1 MGDSYTPLDS
11 VELADILR
19 ESRLSPLE
27 EKVSWKRLDWDCPW
41 QEAMSQV
48 GSIADILN
56 YLSGHLS
63 YDAEKNRQEKPGYDS
78 FAAVH
83 GKGKGLCWDY
93 AVSAAALGTSLG
105 LRPLVLF
112 AGGDAGGGWAMH
124 AVHLYAKSGRW
135 GTLGTDC
142 LPPMFDSIS
151 SVVKGLERRCSARLF
166 GKPVEFP
173 HYAVIDLDRE
183 FGSEWLDSEEDLYRA
198 VIMAQVSSCKC

>member
-1 MGDSYTPLDS
+1 MSDQYTRLEEH
-11 VELADILR
+11 ELADILR

-27 EKVSWKRLDWDCPW
+27 ENFSWKKPDWDCPW
-41 QEAMSQV
+41 QEAISQV

-63 YDAEKNRQEKPGYDS
+63 YDIEKNRQEKPGYDS

-83 GKGKGLCWDY
+83 EKNKGLCWDY
-93 AVSAAALGTSLG
+93 AVSAAALGTSFG

-112 AGGDAGGGWAMH
+112 AGGNAGEDWAMH

-142 LPPMFDSIS
+142 LPPMFDSIP
-151 SVVKGLERRCSARLF
+151 SVVKGLEKRCSARLF
-166 GKPVEFP
+166 GNQVEFSY
-173 HYAVIDLDRE
+173 YAVIDLDRE
-183 FGSEWLDSEEDLYRA
+183 FGKDWLYSEEDLYRTI
-198 VIMAQVSSCKC
+198 IMAQVSSCKS